1 ATALPAQITPATRA
15 QVEPVLERYDGQ
27 PAAEWLRSAWLSEL
41 ARRQDWPD
49 FRRAYRDSDD
59 KALRCADLAAR
70 LDAGVTDERWVQ
82 DARALWL
89 TGTSLADDCD
99 APFARMMAL
108 GKLDEGWLWQRS
120 DLAVTEKQT
129 GVIRYLAKNLTPD

>member
-1 ATALPAQITPATRA
+1 
-15 QVEPVLERYDGQ
+15 
-27 PAAEWLRSAWLSEL
+27 
-41 ARRQDWPD
+41 
-49 FRRAYRDSDD
+49 
-59 KALRCADLAAR
+59 
-70 LDAGVTDERWVQ
+70 WVQ

-108 GKLDEGWLWQRS
+108 GKLDEGWLWQRI

-129 GVIRYLAKNLTPD
+129 GVIRYLAKNLTPDDARLAQSYAAYIDAPSAAIPGIWPRTARSRAVAAAALSRLAKRDPDVAAGLLPAIASAL